1 MVPSIPI
8 IWSGLKTAGHALLML
23 CSTPRLDVQ
32 DRINKRKLIPPLI
45 PPLCVFLPPVV
56 ARPVRVL

>member
-23 CSTPRLDVQ
+23 CSPPRLDVQ
-32 DRINKRKLIPPLI
+32 DRINKRKLIPPL
-45 PPLCVFLPPVV
+45 CVFLPPVV
-56 ARPVRVL
+56 ARPVWVL